1 MPRDVLETDDSAWPI
16 VVHRT
21 VGIPSEAQVDR
32 FIARA
37 TEHLGRGEPYVV
49 IFDNAMAGRATSYMR
64 GRATAWLEEHGE
76 ALGKRCLGTA
86 LVFRNA
92 ALRFVMSAVMLV
104 VRHPVPIRVCRSLD
118 EARAWSEEQ
127 LAEARRMVV

>member
-1 MPRDVLETDDSAWPI
+1 MPRDTLETDDSDWPI

-21 VGIPSEAQVDR
+21 VGIPSEAQVDL

-37 TEHLGRGEPYVV
+37 SEHLSRGERYVV
-49 IFDNAMAGRATSYMR
+49 IFDNAQAGRATAYMR
-64 GRATAWLEEHGE
+64 TRATEWLEENGE
-76 ALGKRCLGTA
+76 ALGRGCLGTA

-104 VRHPVPIRVCRSLD
+104 VRHPVPIRVCKSMD
-118 EARAWSEEQ
+118 EAWAWAEEQ
-127 LAEARRMVV
+127 LAAERRMVV